1 MEAPWIPGRL
11 ARLTKLAPSPTSF
24 SLKQTQE
31 NRMRSRYIFVLVAA
45 LSPLGRGA
53 LATKAPEELQG
64 QIIPCSSDDG
74 EKHYCTADTRHG
86 ARLVRQRSQA
96 PCKQAESWGYDEE
109 GIWVDKGCGGE
120 FSLGRSE
127 DGGDARGEGAGG
139 TITCVSDNGRRK
151 VCPADTSNG
160 VQLVRQRS
168 DAKCKEGS
176 SWGHD
181 TRGIWVDKGC
191 DADFVVAV
199 PGHPAGSGKAAGK
212 SQKISCASFDGRKNY
227 CDADTQGAKVQLT
240 RQTGTTLCME
250 GSTWGYDR
258 RGIWVDRGCN
268 GEFLVQ
274 AESELGAGNSSGK
287 SCEKTVGKQVAN
299 ELVRQCLQVSP
310 ATHSPCNAQNSCK
323 LIEDEIQR
331 GCGLLGV
338 NLPAFCGENK

>member
-1 MEAPWIPGRL
+1 MAP
-11 ARLTKLAPSPTSF
+11 TPTSF
-24 SLKQTQE
+24 SPKQSQE
-31 NRMRSRYIFVLVAA
+31 NRMRICRCIFVLVAA
-45 LSPLGRGA
+45 LSPFGRGA
-53 LATKAPEELQG
+53 LARQAPQERQG

-96 PCKQAESWGYDEE
+96 PCKQDESWGYDEE

-120 FSLGRSE
+120 FTLGRAQ
-127 DGGDARGEGAGG
+127 DRGDARGEGGRG
-139 TITCVSDNGRRK
+139 TIACASDNGRRK

-160 VQLVRQRS
+160 VQLVKQRS

-181 TRGIWVDKGC
+181 SRGIWVDKGC
-191 DADFVVAV
+191 EADFVVGV
-199 PGHPAGSGKAAGK
+199 PGHPAGSGKAGGK
-212 SQKISCASFDGRKNY
+212 SEKISCASFDGRKNY

-240 RQTGTTLCME
+240 RQIGMARCIE

-258 RGIWVDRGCN
+258 RGVWVDRGCN

-274 AESELGAGNSSGK
+274 AGNELGAGDSSGK
-287 SCEKTVGKQVAN
+287 SCANTVGKQVAN
-299 ELVRQCLQVSP
+299 ELVRRCLQVSP
-310 ATHSPCNAQNSCK
+310 ATHPPCNAQNSCK

-331 GCGLLGV
+331 GCGSLGA
-338 NLPAFCGENK
+338 NAPAFCGENN

>member
-1 MEAPWIPGRL
+1 M
-11 ARLTKLAPSPTSF
+11 APSPTSF
-24 SLKQTQE
+24 SVKQSQE
-31 NRMRSRYIFVLVAA
+31 NRMRICRFIFVLVVA
-45 LSPLGRGA
+45 LSPVGRGA
-53 LATKAPEELQG
+53 LATQAPQERQG

-96 PCKQAESWGYDEE
+96 PCKPGESWGYDEE

-120 FSLGRSE
+120 FTLGRSE
-127 DGGDARGEGAGG
+127 DGGDARGEDGGG
-139 TITCVSDNGRRK
+139 TITCASDDGRRK

-176 SWGHD
+176 SWGQD
-181 TRGIWVDKGC
+181 PRGIWVDKGC
-191 DADFVVAV
+191 DADFVVGV
-199 PGHPAGSGKAAGK
+199 PGHPAGSGKAGGK

-227 CDADTQGAKVQLT
+227 CDVDTQGAKVQLT
-240 RQTGTTLCME
+240 RQTGMTLCME

-258 RGIWVDRGCN
+258 RGVWVDRGCN

-274 AESELGAGNSSGK
+274 AESEPGVGDSSGK

-299 ELVRQCLQVSP
+299 ELVRQCLEVSP

-331 GCGLLGV
+331 GCGLLGA
-338 NLPAFCGENK
+338 NPPAFCGENK

>member
-1 MEAPWIPGRL
+1 
-11 ARLTKLAPSPTSF
+11 
-24 SLKQTQE
+24 
-31 NRMRSRYIFVLVAA
+31 MRICRYIFVFVAA
-45 LSPLGRGA
+45 LSALGRGA
-53 LATKAPEELQG
+53 LARQAAQERQG
-64 QIIPCSSDDG
+64 QSIPCSSDDG
-74 EKHYCTADTRHG
+74 EKHYCAADTRHG

-96 PCKQAESWGYDEE
+96 PCKQGESWGYDEE

-120 FSLGRSE
+120 FTLGRAE
-127 DGGDARGEGAGG
+127 DGGDARGERGG
-139 TITCVSDNGRRK
+139 GSITCASDDGRRK

-191 DADFVVAV
+191 DADFVVGV
-199 PGHPAGSGKAAGK
+199 PGHPAGYGKAVGK

-227 CDADTQGAKVQLT
+227 CEVDTQGAKVQLT
-240 RQTGTTLCME
+240 RQTGTAPCME

-258 RGIWVDRGCN
+258 RGVWVDRGCN

-274 AESELGAGNSSGK
+274 AESELGAGDSSGK

-299 ELVRQCLQVSP
+299 ELVRQCLQVSS
-310 ATHSPCNAQNSCK
+310 ATHSPCNSQNSCK

-331 GCGLLGV
+331 GCGLLSA